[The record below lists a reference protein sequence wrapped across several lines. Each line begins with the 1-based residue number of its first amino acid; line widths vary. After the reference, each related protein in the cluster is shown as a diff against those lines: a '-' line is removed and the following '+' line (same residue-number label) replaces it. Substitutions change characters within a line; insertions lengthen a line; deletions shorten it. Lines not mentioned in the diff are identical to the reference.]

1 MDPPGRAGSVLDR
14 LGLVVGGAGV
24 AWTIVS
30 AIVAGVDPTPVVAG
44 QIAVGGAL
52 VGARLVAS
60 WNRWAVP
67 AVAVAVTIAVTIFSL
82 DAVFDSA
89 PRAGPFG
96 YSSITGAFYAQATIA
111 GLMLAS
117 GTLALLRPVGALA
130 AIVFALVPI
139 TTRTRSATI
148 LLFTLVIVA
157 ILARTDQQRRFV
169 TRSFKWVIGGAIAGT
184 LVLGVAHAGPPDTSP
199 WTRTAADLITEH
211 RIALW
216 HDAVVMM
223 VENPLTGVG
232 PGNFGS
238 FSPVARS
245 DPDAPW
251 AHNEFLQYGA
261 ELGIPGLLLL
271 SAVFLWGLSRLIA
284 REALDTIAIL
294 GAAGLTMLGVH
305 ACIEYVLQRPAVPIL
320 AAALLGTAIGPFVR
334 EDR

>member
-1 MDPPGRAGSVLDR
+1 MDPPGRTGSALDR
-14 LGLVVGGAGV
+14 VGLIVAGAGV
-24 AWTIVS
+24 AWTVVS

-67 AVAVAVTIAVTIFSL
+67 AVAVAVTVVITFLSL
-82 DAVFDSA
+82 DGVFNPA

-96 YSSITGAFYAQATIA
+96 FSSITGAFYAQATIA
-111 GLMLAS
+111 GLMLAA
-117 GTLALLRPVGALA
+117 GTLALLRPVGALT
-130 AIVFALVPI
+130 AIFFALVPI
-139 TTRTRSATI
+139 ATKTRSATI
-148 LLFTLVIVA
+148 LLFVLVIIA
-157 ILARTDQQRRFV
+157 FLAVSDPQRRLV

-184 LVLGVAHAGPPDTSP
+184 LAVGVVYAGPQDASP
-199 WTRTAADLITEH
+199 WTRASADLVTEH

-223 VENPLTGVG
+223 ETNPLTGVG

-251 AHNEFLQYGA
+251 AHNEFLQHGA

-271 SAVFLWGLSRLIA
+271 SSVFLWGLSRLLA

-294 GAAGLTMLGVH
+294 GAVGLTILAVH
-305 ACIEYVLQRPAVPIL
+305 ACVEYVLQRPAVPIL